1 MPESEGFAGQH
12 DRAGYMLLF
21 GTLLRP
27 MLLVL
32 SMCLCILLMKVIGTL
47 LGPLFVPFVE
57 AMRVLGNVGIV
68 GMFFL
73 FILKANIYIFC
84 YYFMS

>member
-1 MPESEGFAGQH
+1 MPEGEGIAGQH
-12 DRAGYMLLF
+12 ARAGYMLLF
-21 GTLLRP
+21 GVLLRP

-32 SMCLCILLMKVIGTL
+32 SMCLCILLMRVTSAL
-47 LGPLFVPFVE
+47 LGLLFVPFVKSMNE
-57 AMRVLGNVGIV
+57 LGNVGIV